1 MKFFDFCTKVRSS
14 YCLLAYF
21 SDIFISGKNVVIST
35 DRSYILKTRDDRVEA
50 NQSTA
55 CRGLAALKVCR
66 GFTKK
71 SILRCTKGKKIS
83 E

>member
-1 MKFFDFCTKVRSS
+1 MIYWVRP
-14 YCLLAYF
+14 A
-21 SDIFISGKNVVIST
+21 

-66 GFTKK
+66 GFRKK
-71 SILRCTKGKKIS
+71 AFSAALKVRKSQNEIF
-83 E
+83 